1 MEEIRNDP
9 VEHTASKEV
18 AKENS
23 EQEYEY
29 VKPNLLQSKTV
40 VEPLPN
46 EPLPRPNADT
56 LQK

>member
-1 MEEIRNDP
+1 MDEIRNEP
-9 VEHTASKEV
+9 VEHSASKEV

-40 VEPLPN
+40 VEPLPQ
-46 EPLPRPNADT
+46 EPLSHPHDDT
-56 LQK
+56 LK

>member
-1 MEEIRNDP
+1 MDEIRNEP
-9 VEHTASKEV
+9 VEHSASKEV

-40 VEPLPN
+40 VEPLPH
-46 EPLPRPNADT
+46 EPLSHPHDDT
-56 LQK
+56 LK